1 MEFAKGLKLNEK
13 RFENGDAIVN
23 MSIDMSQIMENP
35 INNDRFINVTIK
47 RSKKNDKLYAVI
59 NEYYSKKDNKIE
71 QRVSLFSE
79 ISSDSVLNKP
89 SVTIARRSHLYPYRT
104 Q

>member
-1 MEFAKGLKLNEK
+1 MEFAKGIKLNEK

-59 NEYYSKKDNKIE
+59 NEYYSKKDNKVE
-71 QRVSLFSE
+71 ETDGE
-79 ISSDSVLNKP
+79 IVKFGEEEILP
-89 SVTIARRSHLYPYRT
+89 F
-104 Q
+104 

>member
-1 MEFAKGLKLNEK
+1 MEFAKGIKLNEK

-59 NEYYSKKDNKIE
+59 NEYYSKKDNKVE
-71 QRVSLFSE
+71 ETDGE
-79 ISSDSVLNKP
+79 IVKFGEEEIP
-89 SVTIARRSHLYPYRT
+89 F
-104 Q
+104 

>member
-1 MEFAKGLKLNEK
+1 MEFAKGIKLNEK
-13 RFENGDAIVN
+13 RFDNGDAIVN

-47 RSKKNDKLYAVI
+47 RSKKNEKLYAVI

-71 QRVSLFSE
+71 ETEGE
-79 ISSDSVLNKP
+79 IVKFEDGEIP
-89 SVTIARRSHLYPYRT
+89 F
-104 Q
+104 

>member
-1 MEFAKGLKLNEK
+1 MEFAKGIKLNEK

-59 NEYYSKKDNKIE
+59 NEYYSKKDNKVE
-71 QRVSLFSE
+71 DTESE
-79 ISSDSVLNKP
+79 IVKFGEEEIP
-89 SVTIARRSHLYPYRT
+89 F
-104 Q
+104 

>member
-1 MEFAKGLKLNEK
+1 MEFAKGIKLNEK

-47 RSKKNDKLYAVI
+47 RSKKNEKLYAVI
-59 NEYYSKKDNKIE
+59 NEYYSKKDNTADKEDVIVQFDGE
-71 QRVSLFSE
+71 E
-79 ISSDSVLNKP
+79 IIP
-89 SVTIARRSHLYPYRT
+89 F
-104 Q
+104 